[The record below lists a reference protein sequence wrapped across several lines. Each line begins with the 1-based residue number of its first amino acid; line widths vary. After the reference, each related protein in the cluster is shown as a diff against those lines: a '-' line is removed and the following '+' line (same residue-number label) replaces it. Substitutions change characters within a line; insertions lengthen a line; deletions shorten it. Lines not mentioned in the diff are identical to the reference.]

1 MIDAPFVEAAK
12 SERSTGTGTGFDRQ
26 VAVDVIEVQPP
37 LGGGALEDGFGQPR
51 VEERRYQLR
60 PKDVSIT
67 EGTGRLRTHDP
78 DRNEPLEPVLRNP
91 AAISSAAAPRKDAS
105 RSGVC
110 ADGVGA
116 DRRRDETPQAVRP
129 SLPRGCGS
137 FNPSALWGPLT
148 GLSPAAAEQ
157 VLVRPPL
164 PKAADT
170 PRPDSPRRRFP
181 GEASTRS
188 LVGPL
193 PPHELA
199 CHPGGNEH
207 SRAKCVPTSSTM
219 KPVPGRPPRP
229 FAPDPSHGNEPR
241 RESLSHLARPDARP
255 NQAPRQ
261 PRGERKHEQ
270 HGPRRRQ

>member
-110 ADGVGA
+110 ADGL
-116 DRRRDETPQAVRP
+116 RRCVLPYLAAAVP
-129 SLPRGCGS
+129 STLRHSGD
-137 FNPSALWGPLT
+137 
-148 GLSPAAAEQ
+148 LSPGFPRLQ
-157 VLVRPPL
+157 PSKCSSDHRCLKPRTLLVRIHHVDGSL
-164 PKAADT
+164 ARH
-170 PRPDSPRRRFP
+170 PR
-181 GEASTRS
+181 EAWWVHFRLTSWRATRAGTSTRA
-188 LVGPL
+188 PN
-193 PPHELA
+193 A
-199 CHPGGNEH
+199 
-207 SRAKCVPTSSTM
+207 SR
-219 KPVPGRPPRP
+219 R
-229 FAPDPSHGNEPR
+229 HR
-241 RESLSHLARPDARP
+241 R
-255 NQAPRQ
+255 
-261 PRGERKHEQ
+261 
-270 HGPRRRQ
+270 